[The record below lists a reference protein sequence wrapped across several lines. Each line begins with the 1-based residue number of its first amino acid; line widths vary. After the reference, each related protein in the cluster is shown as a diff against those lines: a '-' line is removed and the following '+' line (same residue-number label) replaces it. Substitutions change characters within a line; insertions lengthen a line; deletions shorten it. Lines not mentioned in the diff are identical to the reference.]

1 MYFEERKNKNGES
14 FYVAVERY
22 IDPLTGKKKRA
33 SVVYRTNTVRA
44 RRQAERELVDKIDDL
59 ISKKQGYF
67 QGKSMLT
74 FYDLKN
80 SWFDTW
86 RTTVKPQTVNREELV
101 IDRLSELIADDI
113 LLEKITP
120 LLIQNCLNEY
130 REKYHST
137 HSTMQHIKCTL
148 NKIFDYGVLHNVI
161 AFSPSRVVKLSAT
174 VEEKR
179 AKKIRLEKK
188 FLDEREVKALLSE
201 LKGRRN
207 QNYYD
212 LALFL
217 IGTGCRIGE
226 ASALTE
232 SDIDFENHLVTID
245 QSLQAHD
252 LKVDNFYLDTTK
264 TKAGERVEQL
274 PEFVIEAIKRVIKR
288 NKQFDKHI
296 ENFPSEVFRKSDFL
310 FKTEYGAPITSHS
323 FREILG
329 RINKVLQIECREK
342 YGFEWIK
349 NAVPHSFRHIHI
361 TVLRNDPTVPLKEVQ
376 ARVGH
381 VQVETTNGYTHLMND
396 SQEKSVEAISR
407 FVEKMGVSESKA

>member
-1 MYFEERKNKNGES
+1 MYFEERKNKNGEN

-22 IDPLTGKKKRA
+22 VDPLTGKKKRA

-67 QGKSMLT
+67 QGKSMLS
-74 FYDLKN
+74 FRDLKN
-80 SWFDTW
+80 SWFDAW
-86 RTTVKPQTVNREELV
+86 RTTVKSQTVKREVLV
-101 IDRLSELIADDI
+101 IDRISELIADDI

-161 AFSPSRVVKLSAT
+161 AFSPSRVVKLSST

-245 QSLQAHD
+245 KSLQAHD
-252 LKVDNFYLDTTK
+252 LKVDDFYLDTTK
-264 TKAGERVEQL
+264 TEAGERVEQL
-274 PEFVIEAIKRVIKR
+274 PEFVIQALKRVIER
-288 NKQFDKHI
+288 NKQFDKHM

-329 RINKVLQIECREK
+329 RINKVLQIECQEK

-361 TVLRNDPTVPLKEVQ
+361 TVLRNDPNIPLKEVQ

-381 VQVETTNGYTHLMND
+381 VQVETTNGYTHLMNN

>member
-59 ISKKQGYF
+59 ISRKQDYF

-74 FYDLKN
+74 FCDLKN
-80 SWFDTW
+80 SWFDVW
-86 RTTVKPQTVNREELV
+86 RTTVKPQTVKREEFV

-148 NKIFDYGVLHNVI
+148 NKIFDYGILHNAI
-161 AFSPSRVVKLSAT
+161 TFSPSRVVKLSAT

-179 AKKIRLEKK
+179 AKKSRLEKK
-188 FLDEREVKALLSE
+188 FLDEREVKVLLSE

-232 SDIDFENHLVTID
+232 SDIDFENHLITID
-245 QSLQAHD
+245 KSLQAHN
-252 LKVDNFYLDTTK
+252 LRVDDFYLDTTK
-264 TKAGERVEQL
+264 TEAGERVEQL
-274 PEFVIEAIKRVIKR
+274 PGFVIQALKRVIER
-288 NKQFDKHI
+288 NKQFDKHM

-310 FKTEYGAPITSHS
+310 FRTEYGAPITSHS

-329 RINKVLQIECREK
+329 RVNKVLQVECQEK
-342 YGFEWIK
+342 YGFEWTK

-381 VQVETTNGYTHLMND
+381 VHVETTNGYTHLMSD

-407 FVEKMGVSESKA
+407 FIEKMAVSESKA